1 MPYVFLFFFSSS
13 CIWTFYLNS
22 SCCTQ
27 ACSLIYIVCFVAML
41 SVFHNSLKVYVILF
55 YLVNLSLF
63 FFFFE
68 RFTFITVS
76 FTHLPILMGLGGLVD
91 PKAIDEIFVENIST
105 WPNLAEPPHHFRS
118 FIYSDIH
125 SQLNKRIL

>member
-41 SVFHNSLKVYVILF
+41 SVFHNSLKVYVLLF
-55 YLVNLSLF
+55 YLVNLSL